1 MCVNLGNVMEME
13 SCDIQELKVT
23 YLNLNFSAFKYSK
36 WCLFETCFIKW
47 ASQKSKWWH
56 IYSMHCWIRKLYN
69 LDQMGKNLCK
79 FIDLN
84 ITLRKT
90 GILASLKLLADVIAI
105 LMCSIKCFNHVFS
118 LGWLFFLL
126 RSGPISTVYLKLQ
139 TVSCLINAE

>member
-1 MCVNLGNVMEME
+1 MAHL
-13 SCDIQELKVT
+13 QYAL
-23 YLNLNFSAFKYSK
+23 LNKKALQFRPN
-36 WCLFETCFIKW
+36 
-47 ASQKSKWWH
+47 
-56 IYSMHCWIRKLYN
+56 
-69 LDQMGKNLCK
+69 GKKKLCK

-126 RSGPISTVYLKLQ
+126 RKSEVANCELPD
-139 TVSCLINAE
+139 